1 VSTFIGL
8 LSLIAIL
15 LFILLVVLIWASPSY
30 TPLFS
35 SYHFVS
41 AQIASPSSLSANPI
55 GVKIISPASGQLVP
69 IDSVLSVRGTSTDTS
84 STNCQASVIVNNI
97 KPYKPALPTE
107 INDYSAWDFIL
118 NSSYTSIKEG
128 PNNKITAKLECP
140 PNLTKWY
147 SVNVTGVSSATA
159 NSNNTLSSPSQLI
172 SSLPS
177 NLDGPSYAAAS
188 DTTNKSIFNAS
199 RINIVSPL
207 SDQLIPS
214 GSKITILGT
223 SIDDFYS
230 DCKVYAKKNDL
241 PFQNATAAG
250 LTGSRDYSVW
260 KFTYTDE
267 NGLITPGNTN
277 NITAKI
283 SCNENK
289 YLSFASSNISSNTPG
304 VDNTVISYANIAVGG
319 INQPPVAVVHVDN
332 QEVKEGD
339 EIVLDGKE
347 SSDPN
352 GDALTYSWKQTRGF
366 LDGVEIIDPT
376 EPIAHFKVP
385 DDLLKDTTFEFKLA
399 VKDNYGGVSTKT
411 ISIDALSNSA
421 PIADAGGNIHAV
433 RGEQVTLDGSGS
445 HDPDPAGEIVSYL
458 WRGGRD
464 SSDGVG
470 LSLQDVNQAVATFS
484 VPFVQEDT
492 TFDFTLK
499 VTDDEGATEEDTAE
513 VKVKGNS
520 KPVADAGSIKKA
532 EVGDQVTL
540 DGQGSHDVDPKGQI
554 VSYNWEQKGGSPS
567 VGLNGA
573 NSATPSFTAPSV
585 EEDTTFDFTL
595 KVTDDEGA
603 TQEDVVE
610 VEVEAPSLP
619 PPPPSSDPDPPEE
632 PEEDQSDEPYAP
644 TPDKEEVEEQVKE
657 DVGEEQNADS
667 DLNSAESQ
675 IPKKIVETCFDGV
688 NIDNEGQFDEEC
700 EP

>member
-1 VSTFIGL
+1 LSPITLL
-8 LSLIAIL
+8 LST
-15 LFILLVVLIWASPSY
+15 LLVVLIWASPSY
-30 TPLFS
+30 TLLFS
-35 SYHFVS
+35 VYHFVS
-41 AQIASPSSLSANPI
+41 AQIASPSSPSANPI
-55 GVKIISPASGQLVP
+55 GVKITSPNSGQQVP

-97 KPYKPALPTE
+97 KPYKPAIPTG
-107 INDYSAWDFIL
+107 INDYSTWDFLL

-128 PNNKITAKLECP
+128 PNNKITAKLVCP
-140 PNLTKWY
+140 SNLTKWY
-147 SVNVTGVSSATA
+147 SVNVTGISSATA
-159 NSNNTLSSPSQLI
+159 NTNNTLSSPSQPL
-172 SSLPS
+172 SSFPS
-177 NLDGPSYAAAS
+177 SIDGPSYSPAS
-188 DTTNKSIFNAS
+188 DTTNKSLFNAS

-207 SDQLIPS
+207 SGQQILS
-214 GSKITILGT
+214 GSKVTVFGT
-223 SIDDFYS
+223 SMDDFYR
-230 DCKVYAKKNDL
+230 DCKVYTKKNDH
-241 PFQNATAAG
+241 PFQKATAAG
-250 LTGSRDYSVW
+250 LTGSGDYSIW

-289 YLSFASSNISSNTPG
+289 YLSFASSNISSNTPD
-304 VDNTVISYANIAVGG
+304 VDNAVISYANIAVGG

-332 QEVKEGD
+332 REVKEGD

-366 LDGVEIIDPT
+366 LDGVDIIDPT
-376 EPIAHFKVP
+376 ESIAHFKVP
-385 DDLLKDTTFEFKLA
+385 DDLVKDTTFEFKLA

-445 HDPDPAGEIVSYL
+445 HDTDPVGEIVSYL
-458 WRGGRD
+458 WKGGRD

-470 LSLQDVNQAVATFS
+470 LSLQDANQPVATFS

-492 TFDFTLK
+492 TFDFTLT
-499 VTDDEGATEEDTAE
+499 VADDEGATEEDTAE

-540 DGQGSHDVDPKGQI
+540 DGAGSHDVDPTGQI

-585 EEDTTFDFTL
+585 EENTTFDFTL
-595 KVTDDEGA
+595 TVADDEGA
-603 TQEDVVE
+603 TEEDVVE
-610 VEVEAPSLP
+610 VEVEAPSP
-619 PPPPSSDPDPPEE
+619 PSPPPSSDPDPPEE
-632 PEEDQSDEPYAP
+632 SEDQYDELSAP
-644 TPDKEEVEEQVKE
+644 TPDKEE
-657 DVGEEQNADS
+657 EEQNADS

-675 IPKKIVETCFDGV
+675 IPKKIVETCFEGV
-688 NIDNEGQFDEEC
+688 NINNEGQFDEEC

>member
-1 VSTFIGL
+1 LSPITLL
-8 LSLIAIL
+8 LST
-15 LFILLVVLIWASPSY
+15 LLVVLIWASPSY
-30 TPLFS
+30 TLLFS
-35 SYHFVS
+35 VYHFVS
-41 AQIASPSSLSANPI
+41 AQIASPSSPSANPI
-55 GVKIISPASGQLVP
+55 GVKITSPNSGQQVP

-97 KPYKPALPTE
+97 KPYKPAIPTG
-107 INDYSAWDFIL
+107 INDYSTWDFLL

-128 PNNKITAKLECP
+128 PNNKITAKLVCP
-140 PNLTKWY
+140 SNLTKWY
-147 SVNVTGVSSATA
+147 SVNVTGISSATA
-159 NSNNTLSSPSQLI
+159 NTNNTLSSPSQPI
-172 SSLPS
+172 SSFPS
-177 NLDGPSYAAAS
+177 SIDGPSYSPAS
-188 DTTNKSIFNAS
+188 DTTNKSLFNAS

-207 SDQLIPS
+207 SGQQILS
-214 GSKITILGT
+214 GSKVTVFGT
-223 SIDDFYS
+223 SMDDFYR
-230 DCKVYAKKNDL
+230 DCKVYTKKNDH
-241 PFQNATAAG
+241 PFQKATAAG
-250 LTGSRDYSVW
+250 LTGSGDYSIW

-289 YLSFASSNISSNTPG
+289 YLSFASSNISSNTPD
-304 VDNTVISYANIAVGG
+304 VDNAVISYANIAVGG

-332 QEVKEGD
+332 REVKEGD

-366 LDGVEIIDPT
+366 LDGVDIIDPT
-376 EPIAHFKVP
+376 ESIAHFKVP
-385 DDLLKDTTFEFKLA
+385 DDLVKDTTFEFKLA

-411 ISIDALSNSA
+411 ITIDALSNSA

-445 HDPDPAGEIVSYL
+445 HDTDPAGEIVSYL
-458 WRGGRD
+458 WKGGRD

-470 LSLQDVNQAVATFS
+470 FSLQDANQPVATFS

-492 TFDFTLK
+492 TFDFTLT
-499 VTDDEGATEEDTAE
+499 VADDEGATEEDTAE

-540 DGQGSHDVDPKGQI
+540 DGAGSHDVDPTGQI

-585 EEDTTFDFTL
+585 EENTTFDFTL
-595 KVTDDEGA
+595 TVADDEGA
-603 TQEDVVE
+603 TEEDVVE
-610 VEVEAPSLP
+610 VEVEAPSP
-619 PPPPSSDPDPPEE
+619 PSPPPSSDPDPPEE
-632 PEEDQSDEPYAP
+632 SEDQYDELSAP
-644 TPDKEEVEEQVKE
+644 TPDKEE
-657 DVGEEQNADS
+657 EEQNADS

-675 IPKKIVETCFDGV
+675 IPKKIVETCFEGV
-688 NIDNEGQFDEEC
+688 NINNEGQFDEEC